1 MTDTQP
7 TVEATEPEKPKE
19 RAAHYRGNCEDMA
32 GQTIQV
38 EAGRF
43 LKAVS
48 ATYDF
53 ERDRTRVVFER
64 TADPSRPEV
73 KWFDEDFNEVDP
85 PDGDVTV
92 RSESVR
98 KPLHSPEQVLAEMGS
113 IVELIEA
120 SGTVKTDNLDRLHQ
134 LGLPI
139 RAWLIKD
146 LGLVHVDTLTQMVAA
161 GMVDAQA
168 FLAAIENN
176 IHGPD
181 AGGRL

>member
-7 TVEATEPEKPKE
+7 TVETTEPEKPKE

-48 ATYDF
+48 ATYDL

-85 PDGDVTV
+85 PDGDVSV

-120 SGTVKTDNLDRLHQ
+120 SGTVKAENLDRLHQ

-146 LGLVHVDTLTQMVAA
+146 LGLVNVETLNQMVTA
-161 GMVDAQA
+161 GLVDAQA

-181 AGGRL
+181 EGGRV

>member
-7 TVEATEPEKPKE
+7 TVASTEPEKPKE
-19 RAAHYRGNCEDMA
+19 RAAKYRGKCLDMV
-32 GQTIQV
+32 GQIIQV

-43 LKAVS
+43 LKAI
-48 ATYDF
+48 AAEYD
-53 ERDRTRVVFER
+53 EETDRTRVVFIR
-64 TADPSRPEV
+64 VQNPNGTTRY
-73 KWFDEDFNEVDP
+73 WDEELNEIAP
-85 PDGDVTV
+85 PDSVTA
-92 RSESVR
+92 RQQSVR

-120 SGTVKTDNLDRLHQ
+120 SGVVEPTNLDRLQQ

-139 RAWLIKD
+139 RYWLSKD
-146 LGLVHVDTLTQMVAA
+146 LGVNGAELQALEDQGSIAA
-161 GMVDAQA
+161 QT

-181 AGGRL
+181 AGGRQ